1 MSAKHSPSPADKT
14 LVQDVRHIFEEN
26 RASAAAAIDLAAA
39 SGEPYTI
46 SYMTTWGSVAA
57 TLRRDWREARRL
69 GEEAVRF
76 SDDQGYRFNATVGR
90 FTGGIRIHHG
100 YVGLLL
106 MGLGALLR
114 QKKLAC
120 ARWLWVIGTALLL
133 SDLIH
138 HFALLWPLMN
148 DPMFHLVYPD
158 V

>member
-1 MSAKHSPSPADKT
+1 MKRVFKIDAFSTTQLIIFT
-14 LVQDVRHIFEEN
+14 LMLTLAIELFTLILRFGLGLDATRDT
-26 RASAAAAIDLAAA
+26 AS
-39 SGEPYTI
+39 TI
-46 SYMTTWGSVAA
+46 
-57 TLRRDWREARRL
+57 
-69 GEEAVRF
+69 
-76 SDDQGYRFNATVGR
+76 GR
-90 FTGGIRIHHG
+90 ITGGIRIHHG

-114 QKKLAC
+114 QRKLTC